1 MKKILIADDH
11 DLIRVGL
18 VSLFEKST
26 VYTVVGET
34 CDGPSTISAVERL
47 RPDVLILDNHMPGM
61 GGIEVARQV
70 AALRI
75 GCRII
80 MLTMEGQMGFVRG
93 AFQAGVRAYV
103 LKHNANEEIFAALE
117 AVRYDQVYLSPSLGD
132 IDTLSQLLA
141 EEDQPADG
149 LLASLTDRE
158 RAVLAGVL
166 RSRSNQQIADQLVIG
181 RRTVE
186 THRKNLMGKL
196 GVPNKDK
203 LLKLAVAKKWI
214 ELDGEGNIL
223 GEPFDQITA
232 A

>member
-18 VSLFEKST
+18 VSLFEKAPA
-26 VYTVVGET
+26 YTVVGET
-34 CDGPSTISAVERL
+34 CDGLSTLSAVERL
-47 RPDVLILDNHMPGM
+47 RPDILILDNHMPEM
-61 GGIEVARQV
+61 SGIEVARQV
-70 AALRI
+70 AALRT

-80 MLTMEGQMGFVRG
+80 MLTMEGQKGFVRG

-103 LKHNANEEIFAALE
+103 LKHNANQEIFAALE
-117 AVRYDQVYLSPSLGD
+117 AVAYDQIYLSPSLGD
-132 IDTLSQLLA
+132 VDTVSQLLS
-141 EEDQPADG
+141 EEDRPADD

-158 RAVLAGVL
+158 RAVLSGVL
-166 RSRSNQQIADQLVIG
+166 RSLSNEQIASQLVIG

-186 THRKNLMGKL
+186 THRKNMMGKL
-196 GVPNKDK
+196 GVPNKDR

-223 GEPFDQITA
+223 GEPFDQVV
-232 A
+232 